1 MSDKRN
7 QEYEILILSLVAD
20 PGSDKG
26 PLPPT
31 SVNIGREIDVVDFMF
46 LAPLPVSG
54 SATN

>member
-46 LAPLPVSG
+46 LVPLPVSG